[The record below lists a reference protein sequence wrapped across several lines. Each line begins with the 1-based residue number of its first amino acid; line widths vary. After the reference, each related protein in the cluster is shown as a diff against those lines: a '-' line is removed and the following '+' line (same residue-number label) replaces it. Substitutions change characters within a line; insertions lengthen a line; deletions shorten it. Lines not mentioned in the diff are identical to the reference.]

1 MSNLHALHDELARNN
16 GHVNNYVLTRDMQCM
31 NDMYDMCD
39 TSLDERES
47 ESILDSIR
55 AHSEQVEFDVIIAQ
69 SVDKFSCSQIL
80 LDTCAGEPVFRDS

>member
-1 MSNLHALHDELARNN
+1 MSNLSALHDELGRNN
-16 GHVNNYVLTRDMQCM
+16 VHVHNYVLTRDTLCM
-31 NDMYDMCD
+31 NDMYDICD

-80 LDTCAGEPVFRDS
+80 LLHE